1 MQCTINIYTQMK
13 KSGLSMNKL
22 IGKKKR
28 TRANETQKKNRF
40 GLEMVLAKLA
50 AVRDTLSINN
60 IGRRKKT
67 NENGTLV

>member
-22 IGKKKR
+22 IGKKEREQTKHR
-28 TRANETQKKNRF
+28 KKRF
-40 GLEMVLAKLA
+40 GLEMALAKLA

-60 IGRRKKT
+60 IGRRKKKLT
-67 NENGTLV
+67 KTEH

>member
-22 IGKKKR
+22 IGKKEREQTKHR
-28 TRANETQKKNRF
+28 KNNRF

-60 IGRRKKT
+60 IGRRKKKLT
-67 NENGTLV
+67 KTEH